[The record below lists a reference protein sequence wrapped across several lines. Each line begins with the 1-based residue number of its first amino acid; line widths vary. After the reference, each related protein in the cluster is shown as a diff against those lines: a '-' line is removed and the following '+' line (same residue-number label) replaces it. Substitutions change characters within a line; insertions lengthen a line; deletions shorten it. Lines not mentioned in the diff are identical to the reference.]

1 LDEYEKRKAT
11 IGTVVSCEK
20 GKYGYGVQVKTDA
33 GAVHQSM
40 PNLWEEVA

>member
-20 GKYGYGVQVKTDA
+20 GKYGYSVQVKTDA
-33 GAVHQSM
+33 GAVHSSM
-40 PNLWEEVA
+40 PNLWEAIA